1 MFDYDDTV
9 NLAFDA
15 KIAGKKLVTAKHELL
30 TKTGDFLFLAHSDKE
45 LAQRMQMVE
54 EDIEKVAYRKL
65 ANVSD
70 SKAKLVRAVYE
81 EWSIRHANCDFCK
94 ESSTKTAWGWNPI
107 SDLGQAISDVGSGA
121 GKAVKGLGNA
131 AKGVAHAVGTGVGDT
146 VSGVGSAAKAV
157 GNEVTK
163 LPGQATNVAKGV
175 ANAVGTGAK
184 DVAHAVGT
192 GVGDATRAVGKGVSA
207 VGNEVQKLP
216 SQVSDV
222 AKGVAHAVG
231 TGVGAAASGIGSAAQ
246 AAGNAVGTAA
256 ADVAHSTA
264 NQFDRA
270 RHDVAGAADAVG
282 TAATDVAKG
291 VAAPFAGAAAAAGSL
306 ISQFTKGVQGDKPS
320 GASTPPAP
328 SVAPTRKAPSAPSS
342 VPATNNNMHFQ
353 TAPGSSA
360 KITDPDTDNDPND
373 PNEGNPNVKDGAARK
388 IARLSYFLKES
399 KDTNFT
405 V

>member
-1 MFDYDDTV
+1 MTSMFDYDDTV

-121 GKAVKGLGNA
+121 GKA
-131 AKGVAHAVGTGVGDT
+131 T
-146 VSGVGSAAKAV
+146 KAV
-157 GNEVTK
+157 GN
-163 LPGQATNVAKGV
+163 A
-175 ANAVGTGAK
+175 AK

-192 GVGDATRAVGKGVSA
+192 GVGD
-207 VGNEVQKLP
+207 
-216 SQVSDV
+216 
-222 AKGVAHAVG
+222 
-231 TGVGAAASGIGSAAQ
+231 AASGIGSAAQ

-328 SVAPTRKAPSAPSS
+328 SAPSSFRTPMPSANAAEGNMQFQKAPSA
-342 VPATNNNMHFQ
+342 
-353 TAPGSSA
+353 
-360 KITDPDTDNDPND
+360 TDPDNDNDPND
-373 PNEGNPNVKDGAARK
+373 PNESNPNAKEGAARK

>member
-1 MFDYDDTV
+1 MTSMFDYDDTV

-121 GKAVKGLGNA
+121 GKATKAVGNA
-131 AKGVAHAVGTGVGDT
+131 AKDVAHAVGTGVGDAA
-146 VSGVGSAAKAV
+146 SGVGSAAKAV

-163 LPGQATNVAKGV
+163 LPGQATDVAKGV

-192 GVGDATRAVGKGVSA
+192 GVGDATRAVGTGVSA

-231 TGVGAAASGIGSAAQ
+231 TGVGDAASGIGSAAQ

-328 SVAPTRKAPSAPSS
+328 SAPSSFRTPMPSANAAEGNMQFQKAPSA
-342 VPATNNNMHFQ
+342 
-353 TAPGSSA
+353 
-360 KITDPDTDNDPND
+360 TDPDNDNDPND
-373 PNEGNPNVKDGAARK
+373 PNESNPNAKEGAARK